1 MHSHHAPLRLT
12 MLCAALAAAIPAQ
25 AQVAALV
32 VKPAK
37 PAEKEVVQVEVKGSA
52 SSYDARRDDTASKI
66 VLNHDEIVKYGDTN
80 VLDVLKRLPGVTVAG
95 ASGRGGEVRMRG
107 LGSGYTQVLVNGE
120 RAPAGFSIDS
130 LAPDAIERIEVIR
143 AATAELSTQSIAGT
157 INIVLKKSISK
168 AQRELKAGLGVGDGT
183 VNPSV
188 NLQMSDRRG
197 QLSYSLSFNAVHN
210 TYKRA
215 IPSFDEGYSLAGV
228 PFLYRETASN
238 DNGAFEAINLGPRVN
253 WTFANGDTL
262 TSQSFINA
270 ARFQRESQAK
280 SVTAIGAEPMY
291 PFNTSEMV
299 NENVFFRTDLNWVKK
314 LGGSAKLD
322 TKIGALVGSLRND
335 YTRLG
340 YLAEN
345 GRQVLDSF
353 VKSRGTDQGLSTT
366 GKYTTPLFE
375 GHALAVGWDGGVNRR
390 DDARLQIDA
399 PLVLPGDVLYPRY
412 RAVYRDEV
420 YEGEVS
426 RFAGY
431 AQDEWNVTPRWSV
444 YLGMRWEGIYTTVS
458 GNDFVASKTRSSVVS
473 PLLQTLYKLPGT
485 KGDQVRFAVTRTY
498 KAPNT
503 QSLIPRRF
511 ASANNSPTEPDYQG
525 NPNLKPEL
533 ALGFDT
539 SYEHYWGAGAM
550 VSVSASM
557 RKIDGYTRNGIV
569 LDADGLYVSLPMND
583 GTATTRGVELEAKF
597 PLKAVLPNAPAI
609 DVRANLS
616 RNWSEVDSVPGP
628 NNRLDAQTPFSG
640 TVGVDYKEGKLTAGA
655 SYSFKSGGQVQISEK
670 QGVYGSARRDLE
682 LYALWKYDAK
692 NQIRLGVTNVLAQD
706 QINQTT
712 YLEGGRILKSY
723 SVSPGATMF
732 RATAEMKF

>member
-12 MLCAALAAAIPAQ
+12 ILCAALAAAIPAQ
-25 AQVAALV
+25 AQLAASAAKP
-32 VKPAK
+32 VKPAEPAK
-37 PAEKEVVQVEVKGSA
+37 PAKSAEKDIQQVEVKGAA
-52 SSYDARRDDTASKI
+52 SSYDGRREDTASKI
-66 VLNHDEIVKYGDTN
+66 VLTHDEIVKYGDTN
-80 VLDVLKRLPGVTVAG
+80 VLDVLKRLPGVTVTG

-143 AATAELSTQSIAGT
+143 AATAEFSTQSIAGT

-168 AQRELKAGLGVGDGT
+168 AQRELKAGIGVGEGF
-183 VNPSV
+183 VNPNL
-188 NLQMSDRRG
+188 NLQLSDRRG
-197 QLSYSLSFNAVHN
+197 QLSYSLSFNALHN
-210 TYKRA
+210 SFKRA
-215 IPSFDEGYSLAGV
+215 IPSFDEGYTLEGV

-238 DNGAFEAINLGPRVN
+238 DNGTFESINLGPRVN

-262 TSQSFINA
+262 TSQTFINA
-270 ARFQRESQAK
+270 GRFQRESEAK
-280 SVTAIGAEPMY
+280 SVTAIGTAPMY
-291 PFNTSEMV
+291 PYNTSEMV
-299 NENVFFRTDLNWVKK
+299 NQNVFFRTDLNWVKK

-322 TKIGALVGSLRND
+322 SKIGAVVGALRND

-340 YLAEN
+340 YLAQN

-353 VKSRGTDQGLSTT
+353 VKSRGTDRGLSTT

-375 GHALAVGWDGGVNRR
+375 GHALAAGWDGGVNIQNDTQQERSG
-390 DDARLQIDA
+390 ATL
-399 PLVLPGDVLYPRY
+399 LP
-412 RAVYRDEV
+412 DEHFAGRV
-420 YEGEVS
+420 T
-426 RFAGY
+426 RMAGY

-444 YLGMRWEGIYTTVS
+444 YLGMRWEGIYTAVS
-458 GNDFVASKTRSSVVS
+458 GNDFAASKTRSSVVS
-473 PLLQTLYKLPGT
+473 PLFQTLYKLAGT

-557 RKIDGYTRNGIV
+557 RKIDGYTRNGIII
-569 LDADGLYVSLPMND
+569 DADGLYVSLPMND
-583 GTATTRGVELEAKF
+583 GAATTRGVELEAKF
-597 PLKAVLPNAPAI
+597 PLKAVLANAPAI

-616 RNWSEVDSVPGP
+616 RNWSKVDSVPGP
-628 NNRLDAQTPFSG
+628 YNRLDAQTPFSG
-640 TVGVDYKEGKLTAGA
+640 TVGMDYKGGKLTAGA
-655 SYSFKSGGQVQISEK
+655 SYSFKSGGQVQISQK

-692 NQIRLGVTNVLAQD
+692 NQIRLGASNVLAQD
-706 QINQTT
+706 QVNQTT
-712 YLEGGRILKSY
+712 YLDGGRILKSY
-723 SVSPGATMF
+723 SISPGMTIF